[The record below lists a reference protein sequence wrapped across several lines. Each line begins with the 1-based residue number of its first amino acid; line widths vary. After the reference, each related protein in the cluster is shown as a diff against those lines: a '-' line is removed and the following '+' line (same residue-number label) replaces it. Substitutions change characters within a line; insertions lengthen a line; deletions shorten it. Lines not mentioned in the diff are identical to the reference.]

1 MNSINNIKKEVN
13 KMLIIKIRSIYLL
26 KLIFKRLEKKKLLD
40 LLKYNNNIKK
50 RINLNII
57 DYQKYYGLIDIEI
70 KPANNK
76 YGKFINIKKEDE
88 LYYHIYFNNSKEEIE
103 RNYINKDEQVN
114 KIKILIDYQITTF
127 KELFYNCNC
136 IESICFKKFNRNDI
150 YNMNGLFCSCSSLK
164 ELNFNNFNT
173 NNVTDMSFMF
183 DGCSSLKELNVSNFD
198 TKNVTDM
205 SFMLSRCSS
214 LKKLNLNNFNTNNVT
229 NMRYMFYECSSLKEL
244 NLNNFSTNSVTNMRG
259 MFYECLSLKELNLS
273 NFNTNKVYDMN
284 YMFFGCSNELIKKI
298 KNQYKNIKEEAF

>member
-1 MNSINNIKKEVN
+1 MDSGYLVNRKKVN
-13 KMLIIKIRSIYLL
+13 KIKSIVALEKLRSDYFL
-26 KLIFKRLEKKKLLD
+26 KLLFNNLEKKKLLEII
-40 LLKYNNNIKK
+40 KYNNNIKK

-183 DGCSSLKELNVSNFD
+183 DGCSSLKELNI
-198 TKNVTDM
+198 
-205 SFMLSRCSS
+205 
-214 LKKLNLNNFNTNNVT
+214 
-229 NMRYMFYECSSLKEL
+229 E
-244 NLNNFSTNSVTNMRG
+244 
-259 MFYECLSLKELNLS
+259 
-273 NFNTNKVYDMN
+273 NFNTNKVN
-284 YMFFGCSNELIKKI
+284 YMHTIFSGCSSLEELDLNNFDISNVNDKSDIFKDCKSLKKLKIDNFKINNIDEINVMFSGCSNELIDEI
-298 KNQYKNIKEEAF
+298 KNHCKI